1 MNTLL
6 SIIIVITSI
15 IIIVAVAMMESE
27 QAGLGTLDGSVES
40 LWGKNKGSGKKEILN
55 RTTIVASIIFAI
67 ALVVM
72 SAI

>member
-1 MNTLL
+1 
-6 SIIIVITSI
+6 
-15 IIIVAVAMMESE
+15 MESE